1 MITIIICIIII
12 IRLKSTG
19 TAAGQRSGTVRA
31 IAEKLN
37 IMLPGIYD
45 ASAYDE
51 WDINNKILYLYT
63 L

>member
-1 MITIIICIIII
+1 MITIIICIIIIIII

-51 WDINNKILYLYT
+51 
-63 L
+63 